1 MRLHELYGVSRRK
14 RKHRIG
20 RGGKR
25 GSYSGRGIK
34 GQKSRAGRRI
44 RPAQRDLV
52 IRIPKRRGFKNKPKS
67 PRAFLI
73 NLADLEV
80 VAKKSHG
87 RVDLETLRAS
97 GFVPKRYRGSVK
109 VLGKGEVKT
118 ALTLKGLL
126 VSKHAKMS
134 IEKAGGSINADVR
147 R

>member
-1 MRLHELYGVSRRK
+1 MRLHELQDVSRGK

-25 GSYSGRGIK
+25 GSYSGRGVK

-52 IRIPKRRGFKNKPKS
+52 TRIPKRRGFQNKPKS

-80 VAKKSHG
+80 AAKKSHG
-87 RVDLETLRAS
+87 RVDPKTLRAS
-97 GFVPKRYRGSVK
+97 GLVPKRHRGSVK
-109 VLGKGEVKT
+109 VLGTGELKT

-126 VSKHAKMS
+126 LSKHAKMS
-134 IEKAGGSINADVR
+134 IEKAGGKIEE
-147 R
+147 